1 MDPTIWCIHEG
12 KTPLVAAAIHAGHE
26 IRHEVAENLALSES
40 DRMREED
47 SFTGSLTTVA
57 QNRLIV
63 FRSRFEIDVNR
74 TREKAVYL
82 RPEDAGD
89 CAYGSNSRQKRVD
102 RTVAGGI

>member
-1 MDPTIWCIHEG
+1 MDPTIWYIHEG

-40 DRMREED
+40 DRLREED
-47 SFTGSLTTVA
+47 PFTGSLTTVA
-57 QNRLIV
+57 QNRLTV

-74 TREKAVYL
+74 PREKACLPKTGGCMGTAPVEATAA
-82 RPEDAGD
+82 R
-89 CAYGSNSRQKRVD
+89 RVD